1 LNESS
6 GLNDLNQFFSS
17 KEKNMAELSVIGKPV
32 TRVDAEEKITGQA
45 IYGYDLVLPNMLY
58 GKTLFSPK
66 AHAKIKRINTE
77 KAKAFPGVVAVVT
90 AEDAP
95 WTHGESIK
103 DKPFLAQGKVRYIG
117 EPVAAVAAEHEDIAQ
132 AAVRLIEVEYE
143 DLPVYTDPEQACK
156 PGCVEIH
163 EAFDSYRKADFI
175 VRGAAPNIAEHFRL
189 RTGDVAKGFKDSD
202 LVLEERYFV
211 PIIQHAA
218 MEPHSAHAQF
228 DKESGRLTIWVANDA
243 PFRALHEITEA
254 LNMPKEKIRFINPL
268 QGGGFGSKGGLKVEP
283 IAVALAFHTNGRP
296 VRVKFNR
303 EETFISTLTRH
314 EAVIYSKTGVKKD
327 GTLMAREMTLY
338 WGAGAYAEKSPTVC
352 IRGSLPAPG
361 PYRIPHVKVDGYTV
375 YTNKPVAGSYRGYG
389 IPQGAW
395 AGEQQMD
402 EIAKRLGM
410 DPIAIRMKN
419 IFVEGD
425 ISYWGEQLHA
435 VGLTETLRKATEA
448 IEWGQK
454 PAKTYPGTKI
464 GKGFACIQK
473 PTRSPTT
480 SAAGVLVDAKGEVT
494 VLAGTVEIGQ
504 GCSTILS
511 QVAAEELKVP
521 MEKVRMHPLDT
532 DIIPYDASTTSSRS
546 TYHMGNA
553 VRRAA
558 IHAREQ
564 IAEAASPMLEARV
577 QDLDFADG
585 KVFLKDQP
593 QMALPVGEVV
603 RRKLGINGIVRGDGS
618 YTYEIGKDL
627 DLETGHSDHASA
639 FYMYATQAAEVAVDE
654 ETGRVR
660 LLRMSAAHDV
670 GKAINPLNCIA
681 QIEGGLA
688 MGIGSAL
695 HEELVVD
702 NGGKVRNP
710 SFLDYHLVTSLD
722 VPKMIPIIVECP
734 EPLGPYGA
742 KGLGEPGLAPTP
754 AAIGNAVADAIG
766 IRIYDLPLT
775 PERVY
780 RALKARKKDA
790 A

>member
-1 LNESS
+1 
-6 GLNDLNQFFSS
+6 
-17 KEKNMAELSVIGKPV
+17 MAELSVIGKPV

-66 AHAKIKRINTE
+66 AHAKIKRIHTE
-77 KAKAFPGVVAVVT
+77 KAKALPGVVAVVT
-90 AEDAP
+90 AKDAP

-117 EPVAAVAAEHEDIAQ
+117 EPVAAVAAEDEDIAQ
-132 AAVRLIEVEYE
+132 AAVKLIEVEYE
-143 DLPVYTDPEQACK
+143 DLPVYTDPEGACK
-156 PGCVEIH
+156 PGAVEIH
-163 EAFDSYRKADFI
+163 EDFDSYRKAEFI
-175 VRGAAPNIAEHFRL
+175 VRGGAPNIAEHFKL
-189 RTGDVAKGFKDSD
+189 RTGDVAKGFKESD
-202 LVLEERYFV
+202 LVVEERYFV

-228 DKESGRLTIWVANDA
+228 DKESGRLTLWVANDA

-254 LNMPKEKIRFINPL
+254 LNMPKEKIRFINPM
-268 QGGGFGSKGGLKVEP
+268 QGGGFGSKGGLKAEP

-314 EAVIYSKTGVKKD
+314 EAVVYSKTGVKKD
-327 GTLMAREMTLY
+327 GTLTAREMTLY

-361 PYRIPHVKVDGYTV
+361 PYRIPHVKVDGYAV
-375 YTNKPVAGSYRGYG
+375 YTNKPVAGSFRGYG

-410 DPIAIRMKN
+410 DPIEIRMKN

-425 ISYWGEQLHA
+425 TSYWGEQLHA
-435 VGLTETLRKATEA
+435 VGLKETLIKATEA
-448 IEWGQK
+448 IEWGKK
-454 PAKTYPGTKI
+454 PAPTRPGVKI

-480 SAAGVLVDAKGEVT
+480 SAAGVLVDAKGDVT

-511 QVAAEELKVP
+511 QVAAEELKMP
-521 MEKVRMHPLDT
+521 MEKVHMHPLDT
-532 DIIPYDASTTSSRS
+532 DVIPYDASTTSSRS

-564 IAEAASPMLEARV
+564 IAEAASPMLEANV

-585 KVFLKDQP
+585 KVFLRDQP
-593 QMALPVGEVV
+593 QMALPLAEVV
-603 RRKLGINGIVRGDGS
+603 RRKLGVDGRVRGDGS

-670 GKAINPLNCIA
+670 GKAINPLNCVA

-688 MGIGSAL
+688 MGIGSTL

-702 NGGKVRNP
+702 NTGKVRNP

-722 VPKMIPIIVECP
+722 VPKMIPIIVECA

-754 AAIGNAVADAIG
+754 AAIGNAVADALG
-766 IRIYDLPLT
+766 IRIYDLPLK
-775 PERVY
+775 PEQVY
-780 RALKARKKDA
+780 RAIKAKKKDA